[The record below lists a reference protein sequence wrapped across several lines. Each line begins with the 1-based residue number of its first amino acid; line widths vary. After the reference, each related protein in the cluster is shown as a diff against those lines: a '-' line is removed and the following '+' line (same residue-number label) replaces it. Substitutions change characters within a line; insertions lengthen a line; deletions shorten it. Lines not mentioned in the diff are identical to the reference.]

1 MTEVKE
7 VEVRPRVRLLD
18 KSLSIDGVG
27 NAFIRRSGDE
37 VMQDVEE
44 LIAYVRGCKSRGAI
58 AKYYEY
64 LVEDIIEDIEGDRI
78 LLLILDAKDKA
89 NEEHLTG
96 ILSRIDFTKHHPQF
110 AGHVLDAIKQVT
122 K

>member
-1 MTEVKE
+1 MVATRNGDKKNDTE
-7 VEVRPRVRLLD
+7 
-18 KSLSIDGVG
+18 
-27 NAFIRRSGDE
+27 F
-37 VMQDVEE
+37 VEE
-44 LIAYVRGCKSRGAI
+44 WHNRTVNCMRDALDMELKKANFLQKRLWP
-58 AKYYEY
+58 KYYEY